1 MHSIQTLVGMGVT
14 KWLAVSTA
22 GEEAETE
29 RTMRGKCS
37 LLMEPISYFR
47 NLQTAASNLLHQAK
61 AYFGADMVKAST
73 IWVKRYW
80 YWASVPSMSAS
91 VFCKAVWL
99 NSTMELSPK
108 L

>member
-1 MHSIQTLVGMGVT
+1 MHSVQTLVGMGVT
-14 KWLAVSTA
+14 KVPAASTA
-22 GEEAETE
+22 GDEAEAGQ
-29 RTMRGKCS
+29 TMHGKCG
-37 LLMEPISYFR
+37 LLMEPRSYFR
-47 NLQTAASNLLHQAK
+47 NLQTAASNLLHQGK

-80 YWASVPSMSAS
+80 YWASVLSMSAS
-91 VFCKAVWL
+91 VFCKAAWL